1 MASNQQAMYQVE
13 VAGEQRGILRLLGL
27 KLERELSAGDYT
39 SVSLR
44 AAAARVAS
52 CLAFTLS

>member
-13 VAGEQRGILRLLGL
+13 VQVAGERRGILRLLGL

-39 SVSLR
+39 SVSL
-44 AAAARVAS
+44 
-52 CLAFTLS
+52 

>member
-1 MASNQQAMYQVE
+1 MASNQQAMYQVEVQVE

-39 SVSLR
+39 SVSL
-44 AAAARVAS
+44 
-52 CLAFTLS
+52 